1 MYLEIQKSKPQWNR
15 DTGKLWLLEYYANL
29 EVRANTL
36 MVKKERNPQNIY
48 KI

>member
-15 DTGKLWLLEYYANL
+15 DTVKPWLLEQYANL
-29 EVRANTL
+29 VERANTL
-36 MVKKERNPQNIY
+36 MVKKERNSQNIY

>member
-1 MYLEIQKSKPQWNR
+1 MYLEIQKSKPQWYR
-15 DTGKLWLLEYYANL
+15 DTGKPWLLEQYANL
-29 EVRANTL
+29 VERANTR